1 MKEQTINSKQKLS
14 LGSRIGYELRHNAVL
29 YLMAVPIII
38 YFVLFCYLPMFGIVI
53 SFQKYSLA
61 KGVFGS
67 PWASMHGFGN
77 FHKFLT
83 SPLFWPV
90 LKNTVLISIY
100 DIIFTFPAP
109 IIFALMLNEI
119 KNMKYKKTI
128 QTITYLP
135 HFISAVV
142 ICSMV
147 VRFLAE
153 DGVLTAFFSLFGG
166 QRVNHMI
173 DPSKFRTIFIG
184 QGIWQGLGWSS
195 IIYIS
200 ALSSI
205 DQELYEAAVIDG
217 AGKWKQTIHITLPGI
232 MSTIVILFI
241 MRMGSVLSVSYEK
254 ILLLQNAFTK
264 EISRVITVYVYEK
277 GIGAGNDLSFS
288 SAVGLM
294 TNIVNILF
302 LLITNTIS
310 KKVTDSGLF

>member
-128 QTITYLP
+128 
-135 HFISAVV
+135 
-142 ICSMV
+142 
-147 VRFLAE
+147 
-153 DGVLTAFFSLFGG
+153 LT
-166 QRVNHMI
+166 R
-173 DPSKFRTIFIG
+173 PK
-184 QGIWQGLGWSS
+184 
-195 IIYIS
+195 
-200 ALSSI
+200 
-205 DQELYEAAVIDG
+205 
-217 AGKWKQTIHITLPGI
+217 KQPTT
-232 MSTIVILFI
+232 
-241 MRMGSVLSVSYEK
+241 
-254 ILLLQNAFTK
+254 
-264 EISRVITVYVYEK
+264 
-277 GIGAGNDLSFS
+277 
-288 SAVGLM
+288 
-294 TNIVNILF
+294 
-302 LLITNTIS
+302 
-310 KKVTDSGLF
+310 